1 LNFSNIISVKKKDF
15 NIQRTEG
22 RKWKRSGKRKEMEDE
37 TEKLGAGGRNPFGG
51 YRNNHLFAAGIR
63 IG

>member
-1 LNFSNIISVKKKDF
+1 MNFSNIISVKKKDF

-22 RKWKRSGKRKEMEDE
+22 RKWKRTGKRKEMEDE
-37 TEKLGAGGRNPFGG
+37 TEKLGAGGPNPFDGCKI
-51 YRNNHLFAAGIR
+51 NHLFAAGIR